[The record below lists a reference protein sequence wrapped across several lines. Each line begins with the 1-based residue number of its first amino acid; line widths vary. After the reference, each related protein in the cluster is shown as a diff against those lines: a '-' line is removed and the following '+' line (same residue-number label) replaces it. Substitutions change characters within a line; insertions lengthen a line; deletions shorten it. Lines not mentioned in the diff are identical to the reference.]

1 MVHAVGGEGMKKR
14 LNINGEIVEM
24 NFEQAY
30 EQFAAFRHKM
40 QIKWNRMPMDMEDLK
55 QEIDIAFYRAF
66 LKYDERFNDRVAF
79 LTYVYRYIDSNI
91 GRLFRDMNND
101 KRVINIRAISYNA
114 MVENDDNKEMSLET
128 KVCVIDSF
136 EEELISELDAESYMS
151 KLDDRDKKV
160 VEMLNLGYTQSEIG
174 KKIGV
179 RQNYV
184 SRIKT
189 KIIKKLREE
198 IAV

>member
-1 MVHAVGGEGMKKR
+1 MKKR

-24 NFEQAY
+24 SFEQAY

-198 IAV
+198 IAS

>member
-1 MVHAVGGEGMKKR
+1 MNKR

-24 NFEQAY
+24 SFEQAY
-30 EQFAAFRHKM
+30 KQFAAFRHKM

-55 QEIDIAFYRAF
+55 QEIDISFYRAF
-66 LKYDERFNDRVAF
+66 LKYDERFNDRVSF

-101 KRVINIRAISYNA
+101 KRIINIRAISYNA

-136 EEELISELDAESYMS
+136 EEELIAELDAESYMS

-160 VEMLNLGYTQSEIG
+160 FEMLNIGYTQSEIG

>member
-1 MVHAVGGEGMKKR
+1 MKKR

-55 QEIDIAFYRAF
+55 QEIDMSFYRAF

-91 GRLFRDMNND
+91 GRLFRDMDND
-101 KRVINIRAISYNA
+101 KRVINIRAISYNSII
-114 MVENDDNKEMSLET
+114 ENDDNKEMSLET
-128 KVCVIDSF
+128 KVCVIESF
-136 EEELISELDAESYMS
+136 EESTCEFIDIEKAFEVL
-151 KLDDRDKKV
+151 KDRDKKIMYLLLRGYSQ
-160 VEMLNLGYTQSEIG
+160 VEISKILNLYQSNI
-174 KKIGV
+174 
-179 RQNYV
+179 
-184 SRIKT
+184 STFKT
-189 KIIKKLREE
+189 NAVKKLKKEL
-198 IAV
+198 AV

>member
-1 MVHAVGGEGMKKR
+1 MVHAIGGEGMKKR

-198 IAV
+198 IAS

>member
-1 MVHAVGGEGMKKR
+1 
-14 LNINGEIVEM
+14 
-24 NFEQAY
+24 
-30 EQFAAFRHKM
+30 
-40 QIKWNRMPMDMEDLK
+40 
-55 QEIDIAFYRAF
+55 
-66 LKYDERFNDRVAF
+66 
-79 LTYVYRYIDSNI
+79 
-91 GRLFRDMNND
+91 MNND

-198 IAV
+198 IAS

>member
-1 MVHAVGGEGMKKR
+1 MKKR

-40 QIKWNRMPMDMEDLK
+40 QIKWNRLPIDREDLK
-55 QEIDIAFYRAF
+55 QEIDISFYKAF
-66 LKYDERFNDRVAF
+66 LKYDEQRNDRVAF
-79 LTYVYRYIDSNI
+79 LTYAFQYVEADMWIF
-91 GRLFRDMNND
+91 LRDLNAT
-101 KRVINIRAISYNA
+101 KRVINLRTVSYNA
-114 MVENDDNKEMSLET
+114 IFENDDNKEMSLET

-174 KKIGV
+174 KRIGV

-189 KIIKKLREE
+189 KIIKKL
-198 IAV
+198 VTF

>member
-1 MVHAVGGEGMKKR
+1 MKKK
-14 LNINGEIVEM
+14 LNINGKIVEM
-24 NFEQAY
+24 SFEQAY

-55 QEIDIAFYRAF
+55 QEIDMSFYRAF

-101 KRVINIRAISYNA
+101 KRVINIRAISYNSII
-114 MVENDDNKEMSLET
+114 ENDDNKEMSLET

-136 EEELISELDAESYMS
+136 EESTCGFIDIEKAFDVL
-151 KLDDRDKKV
+151 KDRDKKIMYLLLRGYSQ
-160 VEMLNLGYTQSEIG
+160 VEISKILNLYQSNI
-174 KKIGV
+174 
-179 RQNYV
+179 
-184 SRIKT
+184 STFKT
-189 KIIKKLREE
+189 NAVKKLKKEL
-198 IAV
+198 AV

>member
-1 MVHAVGGEGMKKR
+1 MKKR

>member
-1 MVHAVGGEGMKKR
+1 MVHAVGGVDMKKR

>member
-1 MVHAVGGEGMKKR
+1 MKKR

-24 NFEQAY
+24 SFEQAY

-101 KRVINIRAISYNA
+101 KRVINIRAISYNSII
-114 MVENDDNKEMSLET
+114 ENDDNKEMSLET

-136 EEELISELDAESYMS
+136 EESTCGFIDIEKAFDVL
-151 KLDDRDKKV
+151 KDRDKKIMYLLLRGYSQ
-160 VEMLNLGYTQSEIG
+160 VEISKILNLYQSNI
-174 KKIGV
+174 
-179 RQNYV
+179 
-184 SRIKT
+184 STFKT
-189 KIIKKLREE
+189 NAVKKLKKEL
-198 IAV
+198 AV

>member
-1 MVHAVGGEGMKKR
+1 MKKR

-198 IAV
+198 IAS